1 MINYKRDLMAWLRDL
16 RTDWSFSNSRSFGRG
31 SGNYEAGFNSINGYA
46 GFRFKETYFKTTLLL
61 AVTVI
66 RRKLNGYRL

>member
-16 RTDWSFSNSRSFGRG
+16 RKNWSFSNSRSFGRG
-31 SGNYEAGFNSINGYA
+31 SGKYEAKFNSINGYA
-46 GFRFKETYFKTTLLL
+46 EFRFKETHFKTALLL

-66 RRKLNGYRL
+66 RRKLNGRL